1 MNHPEIYAV
10 VPAAGIGS
18 RMQADRPKQYL
29 SVAGKTIL
37 EHTLDILIS
46 HPDIHRVIIAINE
59 TDEYFSTLPVSRAE
73 WLTIVAGGHDR
84 ATSVQNGLAALP
96 AHSWALVHDAARPC
110 LSHTDI
116 SALLRVITD
125 DTHTGG
131 ILACPVRDTMK
142 RATQDDSDGLSVS
155 HTECRDNLWH
165 ALTPQLFNTGVLRDA
180 LEKGIAAGATITDEA
195 SAMETQGHRV
205 RLIEGN
211 PANIKITR
219 PADLPLA
226 AFYLSEQSSKQ
237 NKG

>member
-29 SVAGKTIL
+29 TIAGKTIL
-37 EHTLDILIS
+37 EHTLETLIS
-46 HPDIHRVIIAINE
+46 HPDIHRVIIAISPG
-59 TDEYFSTLPVSRAE
+59 DEYFSTLPVSRAQ
-73 WLTIVAGGHDR
+73 WLTVVAGGHDR

-96 AHSWALVHDAARPC
+96 EQSWALVHDAARPC
-110 LSHTDI
+110 LSHADI
-116 SALLRVITD
+116 TTLLSVISD
-125 DTHTGG
+125 DTQTGG
-131 ILACPVRDTMK
+131 ILASPVRDTMK
-142 RATQDDSDGLSVS
+142 RAMKTGSGALRVS

-180 LEKGIAAGATITDEA
+180 LTQGLASGVTITDEA
-195 SAMETQGHRV
+195 SAMEAQGHQV

-226 AFYLSEQSSKQ
+226 AFYLSEQASKQ
-237 NKG
+237 NKR